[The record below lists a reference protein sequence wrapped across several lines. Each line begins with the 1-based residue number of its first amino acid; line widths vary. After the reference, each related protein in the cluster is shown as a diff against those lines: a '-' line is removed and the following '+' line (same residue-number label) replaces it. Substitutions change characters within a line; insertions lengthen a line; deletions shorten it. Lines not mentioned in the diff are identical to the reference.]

1 MVILGI
7 ITYFIVKDLLTVE
20 GHLFSMMQPTFFPA
34 LSEAYTQTSYMS
46 PEPFAE

>member
-7 ITYFIVKDLLTVE
+7 ITDFVVKDVLTVE
-20 GHLFSMMQPTFFPA
+20 GHLVSMMQPTFFPA
-34 LSEAYTQTSYMS
+34 LSEAYTQTTYVS